1 MDSHER
7 LGPNQ
12 SAKIEAECLTTAK
25 SRGKMLLRSGSKS
38 LSVFPEAEM
47 DLQRVQLMSSRL
59 TTSRWKY
66 HCMVD
71 CFQDENWKAARWY
84 TKSLLTTDPDN
95 SQLQKNLSVIEK
107 HIKKAN

>member
-1 MDSHER
+1 
-7 LGPNQ
+7 
-12 SAKIEAECLTTAK
+12 
-25 SRGKMLLRSGSKS
+25 
-38 LSVFPEAEM
+38 
-47 DLQRVQLMSSRL
+47 
-59 TTSRWKY
+59 
-66 HCMVD
+66 MVD